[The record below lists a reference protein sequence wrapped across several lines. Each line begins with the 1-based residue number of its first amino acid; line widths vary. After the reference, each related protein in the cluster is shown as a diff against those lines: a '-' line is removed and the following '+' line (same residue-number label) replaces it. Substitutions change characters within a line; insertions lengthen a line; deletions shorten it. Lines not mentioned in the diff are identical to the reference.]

1 MNISALGL
9 IGALALLVCGC
20 GRQAATG
27 LSYIVPY
34 GIRGELRIALHS
46 KGGMDSERG
55 DMVLDFTN
63 SDTLAV
69 SAADPLRNWRHQ
81 SARFKSGGE
90 IPIFDTANAPEKK
103 GILLEHYVLPYDD
116 TQYSYIYV
124 GSYSEILDW
133 RRSLSDKRLSGDLK

>member
-1 MNISALGL
+1 MKISALAL
-9 IGALALLVCGC
+9 NGAIALLLWGC

-27 LSYIVPY
+27 LSYIVPD
-34 GIRGELRIALHS
+34 GFRGELRLALHS
-46 KGGMDSERG
+46 KGGKDSERG

-90 IPIFDTANAPEKK
+90 IPIFDTAEAPEKK
-103 GILLEHYVLPYDD
+103 GILLDHYVQPYDD
-116 TQYSYIYV
+116 TRYSYIYV

-133 RRSLSDKRLSGDLK
+133 RRSLSDKRLSGELK